1 MSDPTLL
8 TTVTAEA
15 PAAPKESFLTR
26 ITGKTSSLL
35 WLLVVGLVV
44 AVVFLYMWRRGDRL
58 ALLATRRNQ
67 MNLVSMDLCES
78 LIEESILEYDRQR
91 NQMVAQP
98 DVTTVKPDALDT
110 VKEEE
115 ADEDCLSVEEE
126 EEEDDDDDDE
136 EEEED
141 STSEEEEEEE
151 EEDDY
156 DRAMADLPKS
166 PLE

>member
-15 PAAPKESFLTR
+15 PAMPKESLLTR
-26 ITGKTSSLL
+26 LTSKTSSLL

-67 MNLVSMDLCES
+67 MNLVSMDQCSS

-98 DVTTVKPDALDT
+98 DVTTTKPDALDT
-110 VKEEE
+110 PEED
-115 ADEDCLSVEEE
+115 AAQDCLSVEEE
-126 EEEDDDDDDE
+126 EDSTSDE
-136 EEEED
+136 EEEE
-141 STSEEEEEEE
+141 EEDEEEE

>member
-26 ITGKTSSLL
+26 ITSKTSSLL

-67 MNLVSMDLCES
+67 MNLISMDQCSS

-98 DVTTVKPDALDT
+98 DVTTVKPAALDT

-115 ADEDCLSVEEE
+115 ADEDCLSVEE
-126 EEEDDDDDDE
+126 DDDDEE

-151 EEDDY
+151 EEEDDY
-156 DRAMADLPKS
+156 DSAMADLPKS

>member
-26 ITGKTSSLL
+26 IAGKTSSLL

-67 MNLVSMDLCES
+67 MNLVSMDQCSS

-98 DVTTVKPDALDT
+98 DVTTTKPAALDT
-110 VKEEE
+110 VKEE

-126 EEEDDDDDDE
+126 EEE
-136 EEEED
+136 EEED
-141 STSEEEEEEE
+141 STSEEEEEDEE

>member
-26 ITGKTSSLL
+26 IASNTSSLL

-67 MNLVSMDLCES
+67 MNLVSMDQCSS

-98 DVTTVKPDALDT
+98 DVTTTKPTALDT
-110 VKEEE
+110 VKEEEEE
-115 ADEDCLSVEEE
+115 ADEDCLSVEE
-126 EEEDDDDDDE
+126 DDDDDEE